1 MDISKAPYDA
11 IAQWY
16 DAQVGGPIYEE
27 TILPGLLELA
37 GDIRGMSIL
46 DLACGQG
53 AIARTFA
60 RQGARVTGVDLSR
73 NLLTIAQRYE
83 DSEPLGTVYIH
94 DDAHS
99 LNRLGTAEFD
109 GVVCAMAL
117 MDISDIPAALWASR
131 RVLHQGGW
139 LVIAMTHPCFE
150 VPSGRWVT
158 REDGTIAREVTG
170 YFSEGFWQSSN
181 PAGVRGQVGAYHRML
196 STYFNAFAEAGYC
209 IERMVEPRATE
220 QRAAQVPG
228 SREIPS
234 FMLLRLRAV

>member
-1 MDISKAPYDA
+1 MDSSQAPYDA
-11 IAQWY
+11 IAEWY

-27 TILPGLLELA
+27 IILPGLLELG
-37 GDIRGMSIL
+37 GDIRGMNIL

-53 AIARTFA
+53 AIARTLA
-60 RQGARVTGVDLSR
+60 RQGARITGVDLSR
-73 NLLTIAQRYE
+73 GLLTIAQRYE
-83 DSEPLGTVYIH
+83 DSEPLGIDYIH

-99 LNRLGTAEFD
+99 LSRLGAAVFD

-117 MDISDIPAALWASR
+117 MDIPDIPAALRASR
-131 RVLHQGGW
+131 RVLRKGGW
-139 LVIAMTHPCFE
+139 VVIAMTHPCFE
-150 VPSGRWVT
+150 VPGGRWVT

-196 STYFNAFAEAGYC
+196 STYLNAFAEAGFC
-209 IERMVEPRATE
+209 IERMREPRATE

-228 SREIPS
+228 NCEVPS